1 MRYLAL
7 MLLAPPLLIL
17 CWGYWQFPRS
27 LPRSAPRRAFDVL
40 GLLLALFAAVR
51 CALLGFDTVVAP
63 TVDEFGRASGAI
75 WQHLLPDGAAGDGG
89 AATGLGA
96 SPLSG
101 VAGSART
108 HEGPR
113 LKPHRMQGWA
123 ALLWE
128 RLQSRSAPP
137 RNPVAAEASTGGVL
151 RQSSRPLSASAWA
164 VIGRAK

>member
-75 WQHLLPDGAAGDGG
+75 WQQVLPALYGYGAF
-89 AATGLGA
+89 AA
-96 SPLSG
+96 
-101 VAGSART
+101 
-108 HEGPR
+108 
-113 LKPHRMQGWA
+113 
-123 ALLWE
+123 
-128 RLQSRSAPP
+128 
-137 RNPVAAEASTGGVL
+137 VL
-151 RQSSRPLSASAWA
+151 VLVMVVRQLAW
-164 VIGRAK
+164 GRRR